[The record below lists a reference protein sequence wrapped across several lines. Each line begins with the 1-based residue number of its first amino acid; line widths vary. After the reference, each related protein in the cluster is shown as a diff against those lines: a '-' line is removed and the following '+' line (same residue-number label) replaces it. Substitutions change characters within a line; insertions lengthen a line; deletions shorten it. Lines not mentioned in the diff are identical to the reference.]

1 MNQNNT
7 QQNLLLWFLI
17 ISLLIHLIL
26 VFLSRQLTLFP
37 EPAEPERVIVQMR
50 SRELDIPLRPELD
63 KPREKPAER
72 LAEQNQVVEE
82 EMAPKGDSTDDMR
95 PDSAAP
101 PVQQPQQKV
110 MAPQPEKAEP
120 KAETKAEP
128 KPQGTRP
135 SVVKQEQAVE
145 SVEKAPETPPQ
156 EQAQPVP
163 DLNSLLQLPQT
174 TVARMEDQW
183 RQKYRDN
190 VKEGDAVWLDTEQDI
205 LSSFFRR
212 LRNGI
217 YNVWNYP
224 ASAAR
229 AGQEGVCLLSMTFLK
244 DGTLK
249 EVKLLESSGTPI
261 LDKAAIAAVR
271 KGGPYGSL
279 PRIYEKD
286 KLTIMASFR
295 YDLKSSRTKGAGI
308 Y

>member
-1 MNQNNT
+1 MNQNRT
-7 QQNLLLWFLI
+7 QQNLLLGFLI
-17 ISLLIHLIL
+17 ISLLIHLLL

-37 EPAEPERVIVQMR
+37 KSTEPERVVVQMR
-50 SRELDIPLRPELD
+50 SRELDIPIRPELD

-72 LAEQNQVVEE
+72 LAEKNQVVEE

-101 PVQQPQQKV
+101 PVQQSQPKM
-110 MAPQPEKAEP
+110 MAPQPEKTEP
-120 KAETKAEP
+120 KAEA

-135 SVVKQEQAVE
+135 TTAQREEATEQT
-145 SVEKAPETPPQ
+145 EKAQETPTT
-156 EQAQPVP
+156 EQTQPVP

-174 TVARMEDQW
+174 TVARLEDQW
-183 RQKYRDN
+183 RQKYRKN
-190 VKEGDAVWLDTEQDI
+190 VKDGDAVWLDSEQDL

-229 AGQEGVCLLSMTFLK
+229 AGQEGACLLEMTFLK
-244 DGTLK
+244 DGTIK
-249 EVKLLESSGTPI
+249 SVKLLESSGTSI

-279 PRIYEKD
+279 PRTFDKD
-286 KLTIMASFR
+286 QLKIMAFFR
-295 YDLKSSRTKGAGI
+295 YDLKSSRTRGAGI